1 MNDPYRVFETLRDH
15 YLMYIESRFALR
27 HEKLRQERHDLLNQ
41 DTHLYREPHIE
52 FVPPYQSSNKKL
64 TQAATEIDGLP
75 DELGDFAEHGLFDSK
90 NQLYQHQYDAI
101 QAAQSKHVVITAG
114 TGSGKTEAFLIPI
127 IARLL
132 EESKRWPAYNP
143 RSWAWWQGS
152 KSRTPQRGNEQR
164 QAAIRALILYPMNA
178 LVEDQMQRLRKA
190 LDSDEAHKW
199 LKKHR
204 NDNRFYF
211 GRYTGQT
218 PVAGREYPAKR
229 DKLRAELQEMDR
241 TMRSIQRDIQKAQ
254 QILDNAQ
261 SADEKKDATKKRDEQ
276 IEKLHFF
283 PRMDG
288 AEMLTRWDMQSHPP
302 DILITNYSML
312 NIMLLR
318 DQEKEMIDKTR
329 AWIESDSSHVFTLVI
344 DELHMYRGTQGTE
357 VAYLIRKLLHRLGLS
372 DPKRA
377 NQIRFIAA
385 SASLEQDDDDSRNGY
400 QYLSQFFGVKA
411 NEETFDIIG
420 GTHEL
425 PPQDDASI
433 QQYDTE
439 FAQFYKQ
446 QAVNFPAA
454 TQTLLQALPVTS
466 TVANDGMV
474 LGDILEG
481 INGRIALI
489 NACRQEND
497 LRVISFSALAQKLF
511 GTNNPHRD
519 EATKGLL
526 RALVDAR
533 RPDGQ
538 ALLPIRV
545 HYFFRSMLGIYACSN
560 PDCDVVDERYRSD
573 DRPVGKLYTQPD
585 ILCKCKKGRILE
597 LLYCQTCGEVFLGG
611 YTVQNKDNSQTLF
624 PDLPDL
630 EQIPDVPNF
639 DQKAHNYKLYWPQL
653 PNMRDRTTWPL
664 LPNTNRKKEP
674 QHPRDLFWKRDQGKF
689 KFSFSQASLQYGAA
703 KLKNTRP
710 HTGWAYQVKG
720 TTPEAEEQLA
730 DMPPFPIVCP
740 RCGDDREGTRQ
751 QRHKQKKTMLSVT
764 NSRVTRSPIGYQVTG
779 FSKINQVLADALL
792 RELAVDNRKLVMFS
806 DSRQD
811 AAKLSAGS
819 ELNHYRDLIRQ
830 FVARVA
836 PDTDVQIQAAFKMAR
851 GDTLSNAEYDLAE
864 AFELNYTKDYLAIKR
879 VAAGR
884 ATAQQKQRVQEI
896 QDQIGG
902 AISLEDVRHKVE
914 LYLVT
919 LGINPAGPDSS
930 LQEYELDGQDES
942 ESWSTIYD
950 FDPDLPQPRRHD
962 SLVAEAQELYNK
974 IQRNLLK
981 RITEVLLTG
990 MQGNFEYLGLGYC
1003 TIVPPDDFQALCRG
1017 ISSNLILQLCN
1028 ATIRILGAR
1037 YRFQGTYATD
1047 RPKCPAYLKRY
1058 IDAVGQKHGVDGDKL
1073 ERIVTE
1079 LLEKIKVESGFRLN
1093 SRYIY
1098 LQLTNDNEDKVWQ
1111 CKRCRRPHLHPSG
1124 DICTDP
1130 DCLQPLPEPISL
1142 TQFRT
1147 NRQGDGNRAYFEYLS
1162 SEDAGDPFR
1171 LHCEELTGQSNRDD
1185 ARQRQRWFQ
1194 DVILEDQGEQL
1205 LVNGIDLLSVTTTME
1220 AGIDIGSLLG
1230 VMMSNMPP
1238 MRFNYQQRVGR
1249 AGRRGAGMSVALTV
1263 CRGRSHDDFYFQ
1275 HVDRITSDPP
1285 PQPYLDMER
1294 VEIVKRALTAE
1305 MLRCAFIPANS
1316 GIQFDNKNEKNTNVH
1331 GQFGTVEAWRTIPQR
1346 RQKIQKWLQDNIE
1359 QTKAVLHHL
1368 LKQTQLHGEFD
1379 SLVDYVTNPDELL
1392 NKINEVAEDDSLHQ
1406 TELSERLANQG
1417 ILPMFGFPT
1426 KVRNLY
1432 HKRPST
1438 ATYKWPPKR
1447 GTVDR
1452 DLSIAIGQFAPGSE
1466 TVKDKTVHTAVGI
1479 ANFIPRAQVEP
1490 DPNPLGEKTPV
1501 GICNDCKSLLD
1512 DPEQGNICPV
1522 CQSPEYAIYTL
1533 SEPRG
1538 FITDY
1543 SNGRAFDG
1551 NFEWMPRTTRP
1562 RMLAKIENL
1571 TKRKRVGRA
1580 RIWAKRPNNIYIINN
1595 NNGEEFTFYH
1605 YTDRFNDCWLA
1616 PDAFPDPD
1624 LIEPSKYQIW
1634 ASHINKEALPH
1645 DTRSLASINKTD
1657 VLLVSIDNDR
1667 ASTKLDLG
1675 LMRWNKDTNE
1685 NQVVASRRAAWYS
1698 FAFFLRSAAAQQLD
1712 VDPNELQAGLR
1723 TFKGKNGLV
1732 QAEVFIADTLQ
1743 NGAGYSSYLG
1753 QPEVFHE
1760 LLKYMLDKDEFKANG
1775 YQMWQHGGKNGPCG
1789 SACYDCLKDYGNMAY
1804 HGLLN
1809 WRLAM
1814 DMAQLILIKPT
1825 PQSTG
1830 LTSLINLFGHW
1841 DTIMAGLTQRFCND
1855 FGGQPTQFGKLQGVK
1870 MKNRSFAVVHPLW
1883 STQLDYISDDIV
1895 EALLAGDDAGFLT
1908 PDKPFGLIDVFEL
1921 DRRPAKVASQ
1931 QVGEWFTH
1939 L

>member
-1 MNDPYRVFETLRDH
+1 MNDPYRVFETLKDH

-27 HEKLRQERHDLLNQ
+27 HPQLRQERRNLLDQ
-41 DTHLYREPHIE
+41 DERLYREPHIE
-52 FVPPYQSSNKKL
+52 FVPPYKSSNKKL
-64 TQAATEIDGLP
+64 PQASVEIDRLP
-75 DELGDFAEHGLFDSK
+75 NELGDFAAHGLFNSDYT
-90 NQLYQHQYDAI
+90 LHQHQYDAI
-101 QAAQSKHVVITAG
+101 KSAQNKHVVITAG
-114 TGSGKTEAFLIPI
+114 TGSGKTEAFLIPV

-132 EESKRWPAYNP
+132 EESKRWPAYHP

-152 KSRTPQRGNEQR
+152 KSRTPQRDNEPPQR
-164 QAAIRALILYPMNA
+164 QSAIRTLILYPMNA

-190 LDSDEAHKW
+190 LDSDGAHEW
-199 LKKHR
+199 LGKYR
-204 NDNRFYF
+204 GDNRFYF

-218 PVAGREYPAKR
+218 PVAGREYPDKR
-229 DKLRAELQEMDR
+229 NKLRSDLQDMDR
-241 TMRSIQRDIQKAQ
+241 TMRSIKRDIQKARQ
-254 QILDNAQ
+254 VLDDAQ
-261 SADEKKDATKKRDEQ
+261 NADEEKDATKKLDEQ

-318 DQEKEMIDKTR
+318 DQEKEMIEKTR
-329 AWIESDSSHVFTLVI
+329 AWIESDSNNVFTLVV

-372 DPKRA
+372 ERP
-377 NQIRFIAA
+377 NQVRFIAA
-385 SASLEQDDDDSRNGY
+385 SASLEQDDDGSRNGY
-400 QYLSQFFGVKA
+400 QYLSEFFGVEA
-411 NEETFDIIG
+411 NEQTFDIIG
-420 GTHEL
+420 GAHEL
-425 PPQDDASI
+425 PPRDNASI
-433 QQYDTE
+433 KQYVAE

-446 QAVNFPAA
+446 QATDFPKA
-454 TQTLLQALPVTS
+454 TQALLQALSVTS
-466 TVANDGMV
+466 TATEDDMI
-474 LGDILEG
+474 LGDILEW
-481 INGRIALI
+481 INGHSALI
-489 NACRQEND
+489 NTCRQGNN
-497 LRVISFSALAQKLF
+497 LRVISFSTLAQKLF
-511 GTNNPHRD
+511 GTDNPHNK

-526 RALVDAR
+526 RALVEAR
-533 RPDGQ
+533 HPDGQ

-560 PDCDVVDERYRSD
+560 PECDAVDDRYRSD

-585 ILCKCKKGRILE
+585 ILCNCKKGRILE

-639 DQKAHNYKLYWPQL
+639 DQKAHNYKLYWPKQ
-653 PNMRDRTTWPL
+653 PNMHDRTTWPL
-664 LPNTNRKKEP
+664 LPYANRKKEP
-674 QHPRDLFWKRDQGKF
+674 QHPRDLFWNRDNNKF
-689 KFSFSQASLQYGAA
+689 KFGFEQASLQYGAA
-703 KLKNTRP
+703 KLRNGRSKHHTP
-710 HTGWAYQVKG
+710 TGWAYQVKG
-720 TTPEAEEQLA
+720 TTPEAKEDLA

-740 RCGDDREGTRQ
+740 RCGDDREGARQ
-751 QRHKQKKTMLSVT
+751 QRHKQKNTMLAVT

-792 RELAVDNRKLVMFS
+792 RELSVDNRKLVMFS

-830 FVARVA
+830 FVARVS
-836 PDTDVQIQAAFKMAR
+836 PDTDVQLQAAFKMAR
-851 GDTLSNAEYDLAE
+851 GDALTDAEYDLAE
-864 AFELNYTKDYLAIKR
+864 AYQLNHTKDYAAIQR
-879 VAAGR
+879 VTLGR

-902 AISLEDVRHKVE
+902 AISLEDVRRKVE
-914 LYLVT
+914 QYLIA

-930 LQEYELDGQDES
+930 LQEYEINGQDES
-942 ESWSTIYD
+942 EAWSTIYD
-950 FDPDLPQPRRHD
+950 FVYFRCRDNLIP
-962 SLVAEAQELYNK
+962 EEQELYNK
-974 IQRNLLK
+974 IQSNLLK

-990 MQGNFEYLGLGYC
+990 MQGNFEHLGLGYC
-1003 TIVPPDDFQALCRG
+1003 TIVPPDDFQTLCG
-1017 ISSNLILQLCN
+1017 GVSPDLILQLCN

-1037 YRFQGTYATD
+1037 YRFQDTYATD
-1047 RPKCPAYLKRY
+1047 RPKCPAYLKHY
-1058 IDAVGQKHGVDGDKL
+1058 IDAVAQQQGLDGDKL
-1073 ERIVTE
+1073 EHIVTD

-1098 LQLTNDNEDKVWQ
+1098 LQLKNNDEDKVWQ

-1124 DICTDP
+1124 GICTDP
-1130 DCLQPLPEPISL
+1130 DCLQSLSDPISL
-1142 TQFRT
+1142 TKFRT
-1147 NRQGDGNRAYFEYLS
+1147 NRQGEGNRAYFEYLS
-1162 SEDAGDPFR
+1162 SEDAGEPFR

-1194 DVILEDQGEQL
+1194 DVILEDQGERL

-1220 AGIDIGSLLG
+1220 AGVDIGSLLG

-1285 PQPYLDMER
+1285 PQPYLDMTRE
-1294 VEIVKRALTAE
+1294 EIVKRALTAE
-1305 MLRCAFIPANS
+1305 MLRRAFIPANS
-1316 GIQFDNKNEKNTNVH
+1316 GVQFDPKVEKNTNVH
-1331 GQFGTVEAWRTIPQR
+1331 GQFGTVEAWRGITQR
-1346 RQKIQKWLQDNIE
+1346 RQKVQQWLQDNTK
-1359 QTKAVLHHL
+1359 QTEDTLYHL
-1368 LKQTQLHGEFD
+1368 LKQTQLHDEFKN
-1379 SLVDYVTNPDELL
+1379 LVDYVTNPDELL
-1392 NKINEVAEDDSLHQ
+1392 NEINRIADDDSLHQ
-1406 TELSERLANQG
+1406 MELSERLANQG
-1417 ILPMFGFPT
+1417 VLPMFGFPT

-1432 HKRPST
+1432 HERPST
-1438 ATYKWPPKR
+1438 ATHKWPPKR

-1466 TVKDKTVHTAVGI
+1466 TVKDKTVHTAVGV
-1479 ANFIPRAQVEP
+1479 ANFIPRVQVEP
-1490 DPNPLGEKTPV
+1490 DPNPLGEKIPV
-1501 GICNDCKSLLD
+1501 GICNDCKSLLA
-1512 DPEQGNICPV
+1512 DPKDENTCPV
-1522 CQSPEYAIYTL
+1522 CQSEEYAIYTL

-1543 SNGRAFDG
+1543 SKGRAFDG
-1551 NFEWMPRTTRP
+1551 NFEWMPRTTRS
-1562 RMLAKIENL
+1562 RMLAEIENL
-1571 TKRKRVGRA
+1571 TERKLVGRA
-1580 RIWAKRPNNIYIINN
+1580 RIWAKRPNSIYTINN
-1595 NNGEEFTFYH
+1595 NNGQEFTFYNYKKAGH
-1605 YTDRFNDCWLA
+1605 DCWIV
-1616 PDAFPDPD
+1616 PDSFPDPD
-1624 LIEPSKYQIW
+1624 LVERGKGQIRKDYFKQDDLE
-1634 ASHINKEALPH
+1634 NDK
-1645 DTRSLASINKTD
+1645 RSLASINKTD

-1667 ASTKLDLG
+1667 GATKLDLG
-1675 LMRWNKDTNE
+1675 LMRWNKERNKS
-1685 NQVVASRRAAWYS
+1685 QVIASRRAAWYS
-1698 FAFFLRSAAAQQLD
+1698 FAFFLRSAAAQRLD

-1723 TFKGKNGLV
+1723 TFKGKDDQV

-1753 QPEVFHE
+1753 QPEVFHD
-1760 LLKYMLDKDEFKANG
+1760 LLKYMLDQDEYKRDG
-1775 YQMWQHGGKNGPCG
+1775 YQMPQHGGKDGPCG

-1814 DMAQLILIKPT
+1814 DMAQLILIQPT
-1825 PQSTG
+1825 PQSAD
-1830 LTSLINLFGHW
+1830 LTPLINLSGHW
-1841 DTIMAGLTQRFCND
+1841 DTIMTGLTQRFCDD
-1855 FGGQPTQFGKLQGVK
+1855 FGGQPTQFGKLHGVK
-1870 MKNRSFAVVHPLW
+1870 TEKSSFAVVHPLW
-1883 STQLDYISDDIV
+1883 STQLDYISNDLV
-1895 EALLAGDDAGFLT
+1895 EALLAGGDAGFLT
-1908 PDKPFGLIDVFEL
+1908 PDKPFGLIDLFEL